1 MKILLV
7 EDDRNL
13 VSSLKK
19 GLTEEGF
26 WVAFETDGFNA
37 RDRIL
42 AENWDFFIFDMM
54 LPGLNGTQL
63 CELVR
68 FKNIN
73 TPILMLS
80 ALSEAEDKVR
90 ALDMGADD
98 YMTKPFNFKE
108 LLSRINALERRRTI
122 YKKANSH
129 TLSCVDLKM
138 DYLQNKVERQNQV
151 IKLSIKEFKLL
162 KLLLENKN
170 KVVSRDKILM
180 NVWNTHQAT
189 YTNVI
194 DVYISYLRRKI
205 DDDYPQKLIQT
216 IKGRGY
222 MITDQS

>member
-7 EDDRNL
+7 EDDHNL
-13 VSSLKK
+13 VNSLQK
-19 GLTEEGF
+19 GLSEEGF
-26 WVAFETDGFNA
+26 WVAYETNGYDA

-42 AENWDFFIFDMM
+42 SENWDFFIFDMM

-98 YMTKPFNFKE
+98 YMSKPFNFKE
-108 LLSRINALERRRTI
+108 LLSRINALERRRTL

-129 TLSCVDLKM
+129 KLSCIDLKM
-138 DYLQNKVERQNQV
+138 DYLQNKVERQDQV
-151 IKLSIKEFKLL
+151 INLSIKEFKLL

-180 NVWNTHQAT
+180 NIWNTHQAT

-205 DDDYPQKLIQT
+205 DDNYPQKLIQT
-216 IKGRGY
+216 VKGRGY